1 MEIFSFTLVTP
12 EKILF
17 KKDVS
22 MVVIPGLEGDIGVLS
37 NHAPLLTVLRPGVV
51 RIYEGSD
58 ILLRIFVDGGFSEIT
73 PQKCTA
79 LVTEGTSLEALDKST
94 LEMEIQNLLEDIEE
108 SKTKEERE
116 QVGEVLDVA
125 RAKLM
130 EVLTHEKLQ

>member
-1 MEIFSFTLVTP
+1 MVFSIV
-12 EKILF
+12 
-17 KKDVS
+17 
-22 MVVIPGLEGDIGVLS
+22 
-37 NHAPLLTVLRPGVV
+37 
-51 RIYEGSD
+51 
-58 ILLRIFVDGGFSEIT
+58 
-73 PQKCTA
+73 
-79 LVTEGTSLEALDKST
+79 KST